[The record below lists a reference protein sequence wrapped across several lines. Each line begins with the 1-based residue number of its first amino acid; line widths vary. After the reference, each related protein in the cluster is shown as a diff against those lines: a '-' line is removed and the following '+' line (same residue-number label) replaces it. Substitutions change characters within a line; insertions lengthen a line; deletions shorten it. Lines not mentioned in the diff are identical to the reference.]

1 MVPAALIQREKI
13 PLPAGTFETID
24 RLANIQRLNRF
35 KFGQDLRECFFAAA
49 RASRGLVIGADR
61 QGRGG
66 IRRADTLYW
75 IPNDLIRPLLHG
87 LSTFVLACCP
97 AESTSSG

>member
-1 MVPAALIQREKI
+1 M
-13 PLPAGTFETID
+13 D
-24 RLANIQRLNRF
+24 RLANAVNGQRLNRF

-61 QGRGG
+61 QGRDGN
-66 IRRADTLYW
+66 RRADTLYW
-75 IPNDLIRPLLHG
+75 TPNDLIHPLLHG
-87 LSTFVLACCP
+87 LSVFVLACCP